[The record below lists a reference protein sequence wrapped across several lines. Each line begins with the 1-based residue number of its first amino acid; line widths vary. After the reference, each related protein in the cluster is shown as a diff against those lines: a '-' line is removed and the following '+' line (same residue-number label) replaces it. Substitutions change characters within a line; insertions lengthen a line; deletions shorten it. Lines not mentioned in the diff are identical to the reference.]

1 MKTFVSKKFG
11 TGINDNCQTDDYQ
24 FLGIQTIRRVMLN
37 GRKFNNI
44 FLKQQQK
51 KNDHKDQMLVYDC
64 IQADANESMC
74 PRVIDGFSIE
84 RGDK

>member
-1 MKTFVSKKFG
+1 
-11 TGINDNCQTDDYQ
+11 
-24 FLGIQTIRRVMLN
+24 MLN

-44 FLKQQQK
+44 FLKTTTK

-84 RGDK
+84 SGDKWMTGGKEKNK